1 MSDGNLAAMFHL
13 CVNSWHLSRDS
24 SLPRAYLFHEYFLFF
39 CSCQCPQ
46 GNYFFRAVRL
56 LHWFRQMLL
65 PRCLMNG
72 SSNVDETYR
81 EYLLTLTDDLIRFW
95 RSKVKFWNSKVKRSR
110 SQQAVDGG
118 IF

>member
-1 MSDGNLAAMFHL
+1 
-13 CVNSWHLSRDS
+13 
-24 SLPRAYLFHEYFLFF
+24 
-39 CSCQCPQ
+39 
-46 GNYFFRAVRL
+46 
-56 LHWFRQMLL
+56 
-65 PRCLMNG
+65 MNG